1 MRPYRFKRR
10 LMMKQSLSR
19 TWLLAFLM
27 ANVLLLTSCS
37 SEQTNPVDLPWQA
50 TVNAEGN
57 VDAFGITIGK
67 TTLRETM
74 MHFKSF
80 PETGLFVDED
90 GTSALESYFGKK
102 RVGLF
107 EAKLVAESDASEAVR
122 KGMLERAL
130 ERKPQPS
137 GKWRYRLSED
147 DVRVSN
153 ELPVKYLVYIPVV
166 DYEQER
172 IETLFGQP
180 EGTHAMTEKA
190 VYWFY
195 PKKGLILLLNN
206 DGGDIMY
213 YSPTRHYAALR
224 ERLVTMKIE
233 KE

>member
-1 MRPYRFKRR
+1 MKRF
-10 LMMKQSLSR
+10 LAYSLVCVMLVSSGV
-19 TWLLAFLM
+19 WL
-27 ANVLLLTSCS
+27 TGCS
-37 SEQTNPVDLPWQA
+37 NEQTQPVDLPWQA
-50 TVNAEGN
+50 SVNADGN
-57 VDAFGITIGK
+57 VDVFGLTIGQ

-107 EAKLVAESDASEAVR
+107 EAKLVAESDASEAMR

-147 DVRVSN
+147 DVRVAN

-172 IETLFGQP
+172 IETLFGEP
-180 EGTHAMTEKA
+180 KSTHAMTEKA

-195 PKKGLILLLNN
+195 PDKGLILLLNG

-213 YSPTRHYAALR
+213 FSPTRHYEALR
-224 ERLVTMKIE
+224 ERLITMKIDE
-233 KE
+233 E

>member
-1 MRPYRFKRR
+1 MRQY
-10 LMMKQSLSR
+10 LSR
-19 TWLLAFLM
+19 ICFFTLLM
-27 ANVLLLTSCS
+27 ANILLLTSCS
-37 SEQTNPVDLPWQA
+37 SEQTQSADLPWQA
-50 TVNAEGN
+50 NVNAEGN
-57 VDAFGITIGK
+57 VDVFGMTIG
-67 TTLRETM
+67 TITLRETM
-74 MHFKSF
+74 MHFQSF
-80 PETGLFVDED
+80 PETGLFVDKD

-102 RVGLF
+102 RIGLF
-107 EAKLVAESDASEAVR
+107 EAKLVAESEASEGVR

-137 GKWRYRLSED
+137 GKWRYQLSED

-180 EGTHAMTEKA
+180 ESTHAMTEKA
-190 VYWFY
+190 AYWFY
-195 PKKGLILLLNN
+195 PDKGLILLLNS
-206 DGGDIMY
+206 DGGEIMY

-233 KE
+233 EE